1 MVVFFKIHKNCHNKK
16 NMTKILLKIWLT
28 MSWCHGMHCNK
39 LATIFIPFHT
49 IFFYFLLFCFQ
60 IFPAQLLFFSSIF
73 YLPPNKNWVKLS
85 LGTIVLNCKNHPTI
99 IGKKIN
105 NMLSGRSVDWIYGF
119 ESYNPLP
126 EPIWVWT
133 WLVWFGFG
141 PDKKNKPS

>member
-16 NMTKILLKIWLT
+16 NVTKILLKIWLT

-49 IFFYFLLFCFQ
+49 IFFYILLFCFR
-60 IFPAQLLFFSSIF
+60 IFPAQLLFCSSIF

-105 NMLSGRSVDWIYGF
+105 NMLSGWLDLRVWKLQSITWTNLSLNLIGSDSDSVQ
-119 ESYNPLP
+119 
-126 EPIWVWT
+126 T
-133 WLVWFGFG
+133 
-141 PDKKNKPS
+141 KKNKPS